1 MVKIKICG
9 ISEAEHASTSAAAG
23 ADILGLVFAESRRRV
38 TLEKAREIVDAAHG
52 LTPHPKIAGV
62 FVNSPAVD
70 VNHIASVCHL
80 DFVQLSGDENREYC
94 QEINCNIIK
103 VLHVMS
109 NIDVEYIS
117 SEIREFNQ
125 LQSLQNTIFMLDT
138 KNANSF
144 GGTGK
149 AFDWKLVTRLSAN
162 RNIMVAGG
170 LDSSNVTRLLE
181 LCTPWG
187 VDVSSGV
194 ETQGKKD
201 MQRVKSFIETVRNCE
216 KREEGGSGVS

>member
-9 ISEAEHASTSAAAG
+9 ISEAEHAVISAAAG
-23 ADILGLVFAESRRRV
+23 ADILGLVFAESRRHV
-38 TLEKAREIVDAAHG
+38 TLEKAREIVDAVRG
-52 LTPHPKIAGV
+52 LAPRPKIAGV

-94 QEINCNIIK
+94 RKINFSIIK
-103 VLHVMS
+103 VIHVMS
-109 NIDVEYIS
+109 NTNIDGVS

-138 KNANSF
+138 KKANSF

-194 ETQGKKD
+194 EKQGKKD

-216 KREEGGSGVS
+216 KREEGGSRVS